1 LTSRSAAGLGVLDT
15 ASNTNPLETWRC
27 VVASIPERVSMSTN
41 TLYEIGANIH
51 YAQTQNENWV
61 GRYSN
66 SRYFRGEDANL
77 LDIYPDVLKH
87 RVKSMRKSHTSE
99 MGQLL
104 QLKKQLEKIEEH

>member
-1 LTSRSAAGLGVLDT
+1 
-15 ASNTNPLETWRC
+15 
-27 VVASIPERVSMSTN
+27 MSTN

-104 QLKKQLEKIEEH
+104 QLKKQLEKIEER